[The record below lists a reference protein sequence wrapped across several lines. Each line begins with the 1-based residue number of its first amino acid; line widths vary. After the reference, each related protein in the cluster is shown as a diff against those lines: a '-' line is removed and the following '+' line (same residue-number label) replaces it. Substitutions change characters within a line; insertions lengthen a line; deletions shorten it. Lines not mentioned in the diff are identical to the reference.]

1 MSKFD
6 EVLAKAEEQL
16 KELGVKKI
24 DKEKL
29 KSVAKGLGPSIY
41 NPDASLVSCSD
52 EAELERVKKSSFVK
66 KNFKLS
72 EKKLEAL
79 VSKVCEKMKS
89 ERRKM
94 RVVFYYLMLT
104 EK

>member
-16 KELGVKKI
+16 KSLGVKKI
-24 DKEKL
+24 DGEKL
-29 KSVAKGLGPSIY
+29 RAVAKGLGPSIY
-41 NPDASLVSCSD
+41 KSDASLVSCSD
-52 EAELERVKKSSFVK
+52 DAELERVKKSSFVK
-66 KNFKLS
+66 KNFQVS
-72 EKKLEAL
+72 DKKLDDL
-79 VSKVCEKMKS
+79 VAKVCEKMKS